1 MTQPV
6 EYMSV
11 GERIAIYRRRRGL
24 SQLALANMIGRSE
37 AWLSQVERGIRHVDR
52 VSVLI
57 RLAQVL
63 KVTVEDLIGQPLS
76 LAPNGGIEFR
86 AIPAL
91 RAALTD
97 YELIPATF
105 GVATGDGPTRDLP
118 SLRRN
123 VDQANRL
130 YQAAHYEEAGLL
142 CSRLIGEA
150 QRATRELTGDDRRG
164 AFGVLAETY
173 HITAKTLTKVGETEL
188 AWIAAERSLPAAQSA
203 ELPLLLAASAYH
215 LGHVFLRAGQVEEA
229 TSVAMTAARALEPGL
244 ATANPEHLSAWGALH
259 LTALIAVARQDDRVA
274 VRQLLGEAWTTAD
287 RLGQERNDFWTA
299 FGPTNVALHEVSTAV
314 ELGDPGEVVR
324 KGEALDPA
332 RFPPGLLG
340 RRAQVF
346 IDLARGYTQQ
356 RKDAAAVNMLL
367 EAERLAPEAVRYQ
380 VIVKEMLREL
390 LRREHRASTPQLRP
404 LAVRCS
410 GASTAPAR
418 RSCARSR
425 PGSASSASLRRALP
439 RRSVVAHCSSPEGW
453 PTPPTEPA
461 ARTSVM
467 AVLSYGLV
475 SFVRLTVLAITSKD
489 GRFGA
494 LAVSAARGPRKELT
508 SWTSSQTGGHSSVW
522 PIGPVRWPRWSACR
536 SPVSAT

>member
-1 MTQPV
+1 
-6 EYMSV
+6 
-11 GERIAIYRRRRGL
+11 
-24 SQLALANMIGRSE
+24 
-37 AWLSQVERGIRHVDR
+37 

-97 YELIPATF
+97 YEVIPATF
-105 GVATGDGPTRDLP
+105 GVATDDGPTRDLP

-142 CSRLIGEA
+142 CSQLIGEV
-150 QRATRELTGDDRRG
+150 QRVAHELTGNDRRG
-164 AFGVLAETY
+164 AFSVLAETY

-203 ELPLLLAASAYH
+203 ELPLLMAASAYH

-229 TSVAMTAARALEPGL
+229 TGVAMTATRALEPGL
-244 ATANPEHLSAWGALH
+244 AIATPEHLSAWGALH
-259 LTALIAVARQDDRVA
+259 LTALIAVARQDDRAA

-332 RFPPGLLG
+332 QFPPGLLG

-346 IDLARGYTQQ
+346 IDLARGYTQH
-356 RKDAAAVNMLL
+356 RKDAG
-367 EAERLAPEAVRYQ
+367 AEHAPRG
-380 VIVKEMLREL
+380 R
-390 LRREHRASTPQLRP
+390 
-404 LAVRCS
+404 
-410 GASTAPAR
+410 PAR
-418 RSCARSR
+418 ARGGQISGDR
-425 PGSASSASLRRALP
+425 QGDAARA
-439 RRSVVAHCSSPEGW
+439 AE
-453 PTPPTEPA
+453 
-461 ARTSVM
+461 ARTSGNY
-467 AVLSYGLV
+467 ASATPAGCP
-475 SFVRLTVLAITSKD
+475 SRHPSRGRLLAPL
-489 GRFGA
+489 GGGGAARPQGA
-494 LAVSAARGPRKELT
+494 LRAIDPCGTAACLADLRSAPPSPAIPT
-508 SWTSSQTGGHSSVW
+508 CPGGHPGWYGMTKAAGTAGRSEVVW
-522 PIGPVRWPRWSACR
+522 LVVVRPSGSLLSHGDTSGSRRRLR
-536 SPVSAT
+536 S

>member
-1 MTQPV
+1 VVRNRGGYWQVKVYAGIDPLTGKQRFEYHRAKTKREAVRV
-6 EYMSV
+6 E
-11 GERIAIYRRRRGL
+11 A
-24 SQLALANMIGRSE
+24 ALKTK
-37 AWLSQVERGIRHVDR
+37 
-52 VSVLI
+52 
-57 RLAQVL
+57 VL

-91 RAALTD
+91 LAALTD
-97 YELIPATF
+97 YEVIPATF

-150 QRATRELTGDDRRG
+150 QPATRELSGDDRRG

-188 AWIAAERSLPAAQSA
+188 AWIAAERSPPGRAIGG
-203 ELPLLLAASAYH
+203 ASAAAGGQR
-215 LGHVFLRAGQVEEA
+215 LSPRPRLPPGRSGRADC
-229 TSVAMTAARALEPGL
+229 R
-244 ATANPEHLSAWGALH
+244 
-259 LTALIAVARQDDRVA
+259 RRDDRRTSLGARPGDRQSRAPVGMGRAAPDRVDRRRPPRRPGA

-287 RLGQERNDFWTA
+287 RLGQERNDLWTA

-356 RKDAAAVNMLL
+356 HKDGAAVNMLL
-367 EAERLAPEAVRYQ
+367 EAEQLAPEAVRYQ
-380 VIVKEMLREL
+380 VMVKEMLCEL

-404 LAVRCS
+404 LAVRV
-410 GASTAPAR
+410 GILREDAS
-418 RSCARSR
+418 
-425 PGSASSASLRRALP
+425 
-439 RRSVVAHCSSPEGW
+439 
-453 PTPPTEPA
+453 
-461 ARTSVM
+461 
-467 AVLSYGLV
+467 
-475 SFVRLTVLAITSKD
+475 
-489 GRFGA
+489 
-494 LAVSAARGPRKELT
+494 
-508 SWTSSQTGGHSSVW
+508 
-522 PIGPVRWPRWSACR
+522 
-536 SPVSAT
+536 